1 VIQAKYICIYA
12 TWDAFLRLGGDLGI
26 WWSLFVFI
34 LIFTIVI
41 GAEFKEEKEGAG
53 ALSGQGYAVI

>member
-1 VIQAKYICIYA
+1 
-12 TWDAFLRLGGDLGI
+12 LRLGGDLGI

-41 GAEFKEEKEGAG
+41 GAVFKEEKEGAG

>member
-1 VIQAKYICIYA
+1 M
-12 TWDAFLRLGGDLGI
+12 GI

-41 GAEFKEEKEGAG
+41 GAVFKEEKEGAG